1 MNAETMKN
9 DFCCEGLQAI
19 VEDPKCALKYRAYTR
34 DFILTVP
41 EYLRAKQK
49 NAVYPNY
56 KLSHCPRCG
65 TKFPESLADEW
76 YETMEKELGIDGLVG
91 EDERKNMP
99 QEFLTDE
106 WWKKRGL

>member
-1 MNAETMKN
+1 MNVSEMKN
-9 DFCCEGLQAI
+9 VFCCEGLQAI

-41 EYLRAKQK
+41 EYLRVKKK
-49 NAVYPNY
+49 NVVYSNY

-76 YETMEKELGIDGLVG
+76 YDIIEKELGIDGLIG
-91 EDERKNMP
+91 QD
-99 QEFLTDE
+99 QEHLIPEEYKTDE
-106 WWKKRGL
+106 WWKKRRL